1 MIGNEDKQ
9 HLHKCISELDERKR
23 LILSLYYVEEMNLKE
38 IGAIIGVNE
47 SRISQILKTIAY
59 DLRAKIAKISQ
70 DKT

>member
-1 MIGNEDKQ
+1 
-9 HLHKCISELDERKR
+9 
-23 LILSLYYVEEMNLKE
+23 MNLKE